1 MLGVAAL
8 QVGAGALIGHDLIP
22 YWPAQANIA
31 SQVFLGATIGSKM
44 NKQMFVGLKTR

>member
-31 SQVFLGATIGSKM
+31 SQVFLGATIGSK
-44 NKQMFVGLKTR
+44 